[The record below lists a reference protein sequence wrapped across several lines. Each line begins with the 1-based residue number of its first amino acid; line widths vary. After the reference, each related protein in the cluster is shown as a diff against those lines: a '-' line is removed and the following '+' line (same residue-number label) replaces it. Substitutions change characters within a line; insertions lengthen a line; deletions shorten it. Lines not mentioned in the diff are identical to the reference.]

1 MDDLEKAQKIF
12 RDEVTAAAWSF
23 FVWKNF
29 NKVVSKDEAIIRSI
43 NENALSWNIIT
54 HSLQST
60 FFITLGRLFDIDGEA
75 FSVHSLLRSCIENID
90 QFSLECLRQRKVK
103 GNNNIEPDWL
113 NVYIEKAYVPVEAD
127 FQRLR
132 GEVSKQ
138 QKIYEDVYRPI
149 RHRVIAHKEAAT
161 IESVSELFG
170 KTNIGQVEEI
180 INFLHQIENI
190 VFDLLYNGRLQS
202 IGDYNFSEDERAKK
216 DVENLLGKLK
226 A

>member
-170 KTNIGQVEEI
+170 KTNRSKFIDGGVYKRYPL
-180 INFLHQIENI
+180 N
-190 VFDLLYNGRLQS
+190 
-202 IGDYNFSEDERAKK
+202 
-216 DVENLLGKLK
+216 
-226 A
+226 